1 LEQLLCYS
9 LTVTHLPADRSLRR
23 THLFTLRLW
32 VEPLAADHAEIR
44 GRVQHVLTGEA
55 LYFRTWPAL
64 LAFVE
69 ERLAELEAK
78 HSESGESGKEN

>member
-1 LEQLLCYS
+1 
-9 LTVTHLPADRSLRR
+9 VTDQTAPYLLRR
-23 THLFTLRLW
+23 SHLFTLRLW
-32 VEPLAADHAEIR
+32 IEPVAADQAEIR

-69 ERLAELEAK
+69 EKLAELEAK
-78 HSESGESGKEN
+78 HSESGKENQP

>member
-1 LEQLLCYS
+1 M
-9 LTVTHLPADRSLRR
+9 TDRIPDHPFRR

-32 VEPLAADHAEIR
+32 VEPVAADQAEIR

-69 ERLAELEAK
+69 EKLAELEAK
-78 HSESGESGKEN
+78 YPDSGKENQP

>member
-1 LEQLLCYS
+1 MERPLCYT
-9 LTVTHLPADRSLRR
+9 LAVTDRIPDHPLRR

-32 VEPLAADHAEIR
+32 IEPVAADPAEIR

-69 ERLAELEAK
+69 EKLAELEAT
-78 HSESGESGKEN
+78 HSDVGKENQS